1 MHLSIRHKL
10 AFALSLLS
18 LAVCIGI
25 YIGIRDDLNC
35 GFSNFL
41 VQVRIHDAEIMADYI
56 ERELFP
62 NSLIEM
68 APTINDWK
76 EIERFVMEEQEYI
89 TRPQPKAKST
99 RQKSPSTPF
108 TLIDTDKRVIHEGAK
123 MQETW
128 PLVAVNG
135 TGGHIGYIAIQ
146 PFTRR
151 NSPAV
156 EVALQQ
162 QHRHFVMVIVVALLL
177 SIMVA
182 WPLVFILLH
191 PLKQL
196 SVMVDNIAS
205 RDYNSKTNIKSNDEL
220 GDLSKT
226 INLLGD
232 KLERHDKIQTE
243 WLSQISHDLR
253 TPIAIMLAEIEA
265 INDGVYPLSSDS
277 IQSIEA
283 EVKRLDRQIN
293 DLHELSILKCGE
305 IPVNKQNIDIAHLVA
320 TVAQETQ
327 TQRGQKSLD
336 FSLTCNGTT
345 IKHSGD
351 INPVRWSVDQE
362 KLYHVFTNLMQN
374 SIHYSDGPGQIHCE
388 IRASEKLTLIWKDSK
403 PGVNDGDLLKIF
415 EPMFQ
420 GNKSLNFNVGS
431 TGIGLSIVAAIVK
444 LHGGT
449 VKADNIAK
457 QGLRITVELP

>member
-18 LAVCIGI
+18 PAVCIGI